1 MPDNLPVGN
10 ASSRHL
16 LIVDDE
22 ESILLALRRMLR
34 RDGYVIHMAG
44 SGAEGLEILAREPI
58 GVVLTDQRMP
68 GMTGAEFLARVKELY
83 PDTIRIALS
92 GYTEL
97 ASITEAINRGAIY
110 KFLTKPWDDDL
121 LRGHIAEAFAR
132 FEMKADNER
141 LAALNQAI
149 VDAVPDALFL
159 VDSRTAQVVTAN
171 AAAATLL
178 GYPLDAF
185 PGMPVSTFEPLP
197 QDQCYWEE
205 IAGGGFIPMH
215 GAETEFLS
223 ADGRWLSVRKTT
235 SSASNGVNRNVLV
248 LAHNLQ
254 HVRAMESSLERVN
267 AELAAI
273 FEATSEGL
281 LVLDSERR
289 LIRMNRRLDGI
300 WQFPAVVLASGSGT
314 ALLEWIA
321 GCSVDPDETLEVF
334 AAHFDQPDI
343 GSSGTITCRDG
354 AIVHW
359 YANPQLL
366 GDEIIGNVLGFAAY
380 HAPEVWG
387 PQSGG

>member
-1 MPDNLPVGN
+1 MTDGRPEER
-10 ASSRHL
+10 ASARHL

-22 ESILLALRRMLR
+22 ESILLSLRRMLR

-44 SGAEGLEILAREPI
+44 SGAEGLELLAREPI

-83 PDTIRIALS
+83 PDTVRIVLS

-97 ASITEAINRGAIY
+97 GTITDAINRGAIY
-110 KFLTKPWDDDL
+110 KFLTKPWDDEL
-121 LRGHIAEAFAR
+121 LRGHVAEAFAR

-141 LAALNQAI
+141 LAAFNQAI
-149 VDAVPDALFL
+149 VDAMPDALFL
-159 VDSRTAQVVTAN
+159 VDGRTAQIITAN
-171 AAAATLL
+171 AAAASLL
-178 GYPLDAF
+178 GYPQDAF
-185 PGMPVSTFEPLP
+185 AGMPVSTFEPLP

-205 IAGGGFIPMH
+205 IAAGDFVPMQ

-223 ADGRWLSVRKTT
+223 ADGRWLPVRKTT
-235 SSASNGVNRNVLV
+235 SDASNGSNRNVLV

-254 HVRAMESSLERVN
+254 QVRAMESSLERIN

-273 FEATSEGL
+273 FEATSEGV
-281 LVLDSERR
+281 LVLDRERR
-289 LIRMNRRLDGI
+289 LIRMNRRLARL
-300 WQFPAVVLASGSGT
+300 WKFPPEISGSGDGM
-314 ALLEWIA
+314 AILEWIA
-321 GCSVDPDETLEVF
+321 AQSVDSAETLEVF
-334 AAHFDQPDI
+334 AAHFDEPDI

-354 AIVHW
+354 SIVHW

-387 PQSGG
+387 PQTGI